1 MGTLAMDEKVRRAI
15 LKKVSNE
22 PFGRKFGLRLVELE
36 DGYSKVEM
44 VYTPDMENML
54 GIAHGGAIFALIDE
68 AFETASNSHGTVA
81 VALNLS
87 VTFIA
92 SPSKGSKLVAVAKEI
107 SRTAKTANYEIK
119 VTDAHD
125 NLIATCLALVYRKG
139 MPLPFLHEGDDEGRT

>member
-1 MGTLAMDEKVRRAI
+1 MDERLRQAI
-15 LKKVSNE
+15 LERVKAE
-22 PFGRKFGLRLVELE
+22 PFGQKFGLRVVELE
-36 DGYSKVEM
+36 DGYSRVEM

-92 SPSKGSKLVAVAKEI
+92 SPSKGSKLVAVAREI

-125 NLIATCLALVYRKG
+125 NLVATCLALVYRKG
-139 MPLPFLHEGDDEGRT
+139 VPLPFLHEEGSEAKT

>member
-1 MGTLAMDEKVRRAI
+1 MDEKVRQAI
-15 LKKVSNE
+15 VEKVSNE
-22 PFGRKFGLRLVELE
+22 PFGRKFGLRLIELE
-36 DGYSKVEM
+36 DGYSRVEM
-44 VYTPDMENML
+44 LYTPDMENML

-92 SPSKGSKLVAVAKEI
+92 SPSKGSKLVAVAREI

-119 VTDAHD
+119 VTDDHD
-125 NLIATCLALVYRKG
+125 NLVATCLALVYRKG
-139 MPLPFLHEGDDEGRT
+139 VALPFLREEGSEAKT